1 MTKQT
6 NKKRAKQFAG
16 KYSVDINATN
26 ILETLFTRTPL
37 ITFLFIL
44 PLATTIKMS
53 NEIVNLP
60 TIAEIEAAAEVLSMP
75 DNSAK
80 VVRVKEQFA
89 VKFGNG
95 IPLSE
100 AENMKFLAANSKV
113 PVPKVYAA
121 FIDPETNRTFIIM
134 EYVRGDN
141 LQKLLPSLTPTEKV
155 IICKLV
161 KDAIIELRKIPSPG
175 YLGTLNRQPYHDGV
189 FWTKDNNPLISGPFA
204 NQKEMNRGILERLR
218 QTESSQYIQLLQ
230 KTVDSTLHDHRPV
243 FTHGDLQPKNIMVE
257 KAESHDDGSPAFK
270 ITLIDWEIAG
280 WYPEYW
286 DFCNATISCRF
297 KPDWLELI
305 PDILDQ
311 YPVEYL
317 MMQVIYSA
325 VFY

>member
-1 MTKQT
+1 
-6 NKKRAKQFAG
+6 
-16 KYSVDINATN
+16 
-26 ILETLFTRTPL
+26 
-37 ITFLFIL
+37 
-44 PLATTIKMS
+44 MS
-53 NEIVNLP
+53 NDIVNLP

-113 PVPKVYAA
+113 PVPKVYTA
-121 FIDPETNRTFIIM
+121 FIDPETNQTFIIM

-141 LQKLLPSLTPTEKV
+141 LQELLPSLTPTEKA

-161 KDAIIELRKIPSPG
+161 KDAIIELRKIPPPG

-189 FWTKDNNPLISGPFA
+189 FWTKDNDPLISGPFA

-230 KTVDSTLHDHRPV
+230 KTIDSTLHDHHHV

-257 KAESHDDGSPAFK
+257 KAGSRDDGIPAFK

-317 MMQVIYSA
+317 MMQVVYSA

>member
-1 MTKQT
+1 M
-6 NKKRAKQFAG
+6 
-16 KYSVDINATN
+16 D
-26 ILETLFTRTPL
+26 LET
-37 ITFLFIL
+37 
-44 PLATTIKMS
+44 MD
-53 NEIVNLP
+53 LP
-60 TIAEIEAAAEVLSMP
+60 TVAEIEAAVEVLSMP

-80 VVRVKEQFA
+80 VVRVKDKFA

-100 AENMKFLAANSKV
+100 AENMEFLAANSNV

-134 EYVRGDN
+134 EYVAGNN
-141 LQKLLPSLTPTEKV
+141 LQVLLPSLTATQKEA
-155 IICKLV
+155 ICMLV
-161 KDAIIELRKIPSPG
+161 RDAIIELRNIPPPS
-175 YLGTLNRQPYHDGV
+175 YFGTLNRRPYHDGV

-204 NQKEMNRGILERLR
+204 NQQEMNRGILERLR
-218 QTESSQYIQLLQ
+218 RTESCQYVQLLQ
-230 KTVDSTLHDHRPV
+230 KMVESTLHDHHSV

-257 KAESHDDGSPAFK
+257 GVEPRDGGSLPFK
-270 ITLIDWEIAG
+270 ITIIDWEIAG
-280 WYPEYW
+280 WYPEFW

-305 PDILDQ
+305 PDILDE

-317 MMQVIYSA
+317 MMQVVYGT